1 MKKCFLAIFFGM
13 LLSVCSLMPISK
25 VAFAAEATARKYEAE
40 DAVVNQAEKKYLNG
54 IGSYAV
60 GASGTGFV
68 GNIDYDA
75 SSITFTV
82 SVEKEGEYE
91 FFLKYATDMDGATLV
106 VENYNAQSFSVNCSS
121 KKGWG
126 AFNTTAIASTSIELK
141 EGEQTITV
149 KKGSQF
155 VEVDYISIGNLLT
168 VDLPDVEQP
177 TSWGNKIE
185 AENSLYYSGFIKN
198 YGGSYSGSGFVG
210 SLDYDSSYVEFRVVC
225 EEDGMYALKIR
236 YATSGT
242 QTATV
247 YVGDYNKVGRY
258 ECYGS
263 KNVSSSGTWGEF
275 AGNDAIFNV
284 GLKAGA
290 NCVRVYVKYVE
301 IDYVEVSEKIGDFAE
316 GNDASGRYVPNL
328 TDGGYVK
335 CR

>member
-1 MKKCFLAIFFGM
+1 MKKCFWATLAGII
-13 LLSVCSLMPISK
+13 LSVCSIAPVSS
-25 VAFAAEATARKYEAE
+25 VAFASEKTARKYEAE

-68 GNIDYDA
+68 GNIDFDT

-91 FFLKYATDMDGATLV
+91 FFLKYATDMDGASLI
-106 VENYNAQSFSVNCSS
+106 VENYDAQSFTVNCSS

-126 AFNTTAIASTSIELK
+126 SFNSTTIASTSIELK

-149 KKGSQF
+149 KKGNQY
-155 VEVDYISIGNLLT
+155 VEVDYISIGDLLT
-168 VDLPDVEQP
+168 IDLPDVEQP
-177 TSWGNKIE
+177 TSWERKIE
-185 AENSLYYSGFIKN
+185 AEDSLYYSGYIRN
-198 YGGSYSGSGFVG
+198 YSNSYSGSGFIG
-210 SLDYDSSYVEFRVVC
+210 SLDYDSSYVEFRVPC

-242 QTATV
+242 QTGTV

-258 ECYGS
+258 ECYGV
-263 KNVSSSGTWGEF
+263 KNFSSSGTWGEF
-275 AGNDAIFNV
+275 LGNDLVVSV
-284 GLKAGA
+284 GLKKGA
-290 NCVRVYVKYVE
+290 NCVRIYVKYIELDYIE
-301 IDYVEVSEKIGDFAE
+301 ISNKVGDFVA
-316 GNDASGRYVPNL
+316 GNDASGRYIPNL
-328 TDGGYVK
+328 TDDGYVK